1 MSETNNLLKD
11 INFLDNYLT
20 SRLAQPLPGPDSQLK
35 MSLNPR
41 SSSLTGQKR
50 SQEAWP
56 AAVLVL
62 FYPFQAG
69 IFLVLIK
76 RSGQVRYHQHQI
88 SFPGG
93 QKEEGESVEQ
103 AALRE
108 AGEELNINPGKIKL
122 DGRLTPLFIEISNY
136 CLQPV
141 VATAGQRPDFK
152 PNPREVAEIIE
163 LPLSHLLDPINK
175 KEEWQWLRGQSV
187 LIPFYEFNGYQ
198 IWGAT
203 AMVLSELIDILNE
216 KIEPARLANHKCP
229 G

>member
-11 INFLDNYLT
+11 ISFLKNYLT
-20 SRLAQPLPGPDSQLK
+20 WRLAQPLPGSNSQSK
-35 MSLNPR
+35 MSINPL
-41 SSSLTGQKR
+41 SSGLTRQKMSR
-50 SQEAWP
+50 EAWP
-56 AAVLVL
+56 AGVLVL
-62 FYPFQAG
+62 FYPFQG
-69 IFLVLIK
+69 QIFLVLIK

-93 QKEEGESVEQ
+93 QKEENESIEQ

-108 AGEELNINPGKIKL
+108 AREELNINQMEIKL
-122 DGRLTPLFIEISNY
+122 AGRLTPLFIEVSNY

-141 VATAGQRPDFK
+141 VATATSRPDFK
-152 PNPREVAEIIE
+152 PNPQEVAEIIE
-163 LPLSHLLDPINK
+163 LPLSHLLDPKNK

-187 LIPFYEFNGYQ
+187 LIPFFEFDGYQ

-216 KIEPARLANHKCP
+216 KIEPARLASHKNQ

>member
-20 SRLAQPLPGPDSQLK
+20 CRLARPLPGPDSQLK
-35 MSLNPR
+35 MSLNPLA
-41 SSSLTGQKR
+41 SSLTRQKMN
-50 SQEAWP
+50 QEAWP
-56 AAVLVL
+56 AGVLVL

-93 QKEEGESVEQ
+93 QKEEGESIEQ

-108 AGEELNINPGKIKL
+108 AREELDINPGQIKL
-122 DGRLTPLFIEISNY
+122 AGRLTPLFIEISNY

-141 VATAGQRPDFK
+141 VATAGHRPDFK
-152 PNPREVAEIIE
+152 PNPQEVAEIIE
-163 LPLSHLLDPINK
+163 LPLSHLLDPLNK
-175 KEEWQWLRGQSV
+175 KEEWQWLRGRSV
-187 LIPFYEFNGYQ
+187 LIPYYEFNGYQ

-216 KIEPARLANHKCP
+216 KIEPARLTSHKNP